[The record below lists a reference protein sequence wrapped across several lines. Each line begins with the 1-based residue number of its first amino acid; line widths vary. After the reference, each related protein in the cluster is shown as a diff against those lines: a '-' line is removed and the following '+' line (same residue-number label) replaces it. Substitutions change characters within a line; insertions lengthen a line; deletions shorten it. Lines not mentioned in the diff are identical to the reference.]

1 MALPAIATSL
11 NNTGPALG
19 MVAANFRDVPDAAK
33 WICALAML
41 IGRLELFTLIILFT
55 PDFWRR

>member
-1 MALPAIATSL
+1 
-11 NNTGPALG
+11 
-19 MVAANFRDVPDAAK
+19 VPDAAK

-55 PDFWRR
+55 PDFWRK